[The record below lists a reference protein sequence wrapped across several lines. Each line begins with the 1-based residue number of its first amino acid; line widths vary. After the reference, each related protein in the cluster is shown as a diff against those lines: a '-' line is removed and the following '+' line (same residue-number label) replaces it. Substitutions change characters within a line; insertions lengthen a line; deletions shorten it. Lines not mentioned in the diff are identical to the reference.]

1 MNISKR
7 EFLKFSGA
15 AAAFTLAVAPNIGFA
30 AGKYFSDK
38 TFANLKEPK
47 LPYDKN
53 DLAPFISEKTIDYH
67 YSKHHLG
74 YFKKLLK
81 QMVNS
86 KYSGM
91 NLSDVI
97 LNSHE
102 KDMGV
107 FNNAAQLWNHSFY
120 WHSMKK
126 HGGNDI
132 KDLKFLAQV
141 NKDFGSQ
148 KNLEAEMMKAA
159 AKHFGSGWAWLVL
172 DESKTLKIIT
182 TSDAELPQTS
192 NLLPILN
199 IDLWEHA
206 YYLDYQNDRKKYLN
220 NFFKYLVN
228 WKFANFNYIE
238 ASKLF

>member
-1 MNISKR
+1 M
-7 EFLKFSGA
+7 G
-15 AAAFTLAVAPNIGFA
+15 
-30 AGKYFSDK
+30 
-38 TFANLKEPK
+38 
-47 LPYDKN
+47 
-53 DLAPFISEKTIDYH
+53 
-67 YSKHHLG
+67 
-74 YFKKLLK
+74 
-81 QMVNS
+81 
-86 KYSGM
+86 
-91 NLSDVI
+91 LSDII
-97 LNSHE
+97 LNSFE

-126 HGGNDI
+126 HGGNDV
-132 KDLKFLAQV
+132 KDLKFLAQI

-148 KNLEAEMMKAA
+148 KNLEEEMMKAA

-182 TSDAELPQTS
+182 TQDAELPQTS
-192 NLLPILN
+192 GLLPLLT
-199 IDLWEHA
+199 IDIWEHA

-238 ASKLF
+238 ASKLV